1 MPPAPTKRCPS
12 GYCRVGTA
20 REDGAVS
27 GILAGTA
34 TVVAL
39 ALAALG
45 ALSTL
50 TRRRI
55 GIAHVAVAVLLEAL
69 LLVQAGLAVVR
80 LSGGY
85 RPEDTATFLGYLG
98 GVVLLPVAGVL
109 WARSEP
115 SRWAG
120 SVIGIAALVA
130 AVMVW
135 RLVQLWEATGA

>member
-1 MPPAPTKRCPS
+1 MLHVEQR
-12 GYCRVGTA
+12 RA
-20 REDGAVS
+20 REDGRVS
-27 GILAGTA
+27 GILVGAA
-34 TVVAL
+34 TVAAL

-55 GIAHVAVAVLLEAL
+55 GLAHLAAAGLLEAL
-69 LLVQAGLAVVR
+69 LLVQAGLALVR

-109 WARSEP
+109 GARSEP

-120 SVIGIAALVA
+120 TVVGIAALVA

-135 RLVQLWEATGA
+135 RLVQLWGAAGA